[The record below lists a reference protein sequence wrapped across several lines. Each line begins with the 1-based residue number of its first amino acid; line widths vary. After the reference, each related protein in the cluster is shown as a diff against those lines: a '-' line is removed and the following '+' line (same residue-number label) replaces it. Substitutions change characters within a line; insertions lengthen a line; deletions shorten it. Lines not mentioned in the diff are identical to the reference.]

1 MASSSPRAS
10 RVRVRALKVLGL
22 FGFTLLAARGPLGCS
37 TGEVKDASDAKP
49 QFECQK
55 SPFIFC
61 QPVATGASGCVGDPG
76 SADALLKRLPADK
89 AYPEGCLANFVTPDP
104 KIEDVCG
111 LEAVCS
117 CTRVDDSVV
126 DAAVPTDAA
135 LADASSDAEADAT
148 SDAETDSAAP
158 FPVPVPPETPDA
170 GPVKPAR
177 YVWSCR

>member
-1 MASSSPRAS
+1 MAFSPLRAP
-10 RVRVRALKVLGL
+10 RVRLPALKVLAL
-22 FGFTLLAARGPLGCS
+22 FGFTLLAARAPMGCS
-37 TGEVKDASDAKP
+37 TAKVTDASDAKP

-61 QPVATGASGCVGDPG
+61 QPVATGTSGCVGDPG
-76 SADALLKRLPADK
+76 SADSFLRRLPADK
-89 AYPEGCLANFVTPDP
+89 TYPEGCLANFVTPDP

-126 DAAVPTDAA
+126 DAAVP
-135 LADASSDAEADAT
+135 ADASRADASADAETDAT

-158 FPVPVPPETPDA
+158 VPVPPEPPDA